1 VRVLLIGYSRIARRR
16 VLPALRAV
24 WPGAHLSIASRSA
37 TPDASEAAV
46 QWYDSYDDGLAAGG
60 DLAYIS
66 LHNSGHVESV
76 RKALEA
82 GFHVLVD
89 KPAFPSAAITR
100 ELLALAASRRRLL
113 SEATVFPF
121 HPQIGA
127 VLTRMRAFGQ
137 QAPRVSGCFSIPS
150 LPGSDFRN
158 RPELGGGGIEDLGP
172 YAVAT
177 NRLIFRRPPDTVS
190 AVAVARRADGLITAV
205 AILFG
210 HGERGAMVGHFGF
223 GTEYRNRLEIVDV
236 THAIEVHRAYT
247 MPPEAA
253 ATISIV
259 HQGSSETLE
268 VPPADAFAE
277 YFKVVD
283 SALTSGVWAHLTEAV
298 NEDADLLDRVRRAA
312 AQPCQPAGA

>member
-1 VRVLLIGYSRIARRR
+1 MRVLLIGYSRIARRR

-24 WPGAHLSIASRSA
+24 WPDARLSIASRSA
-37 TPDASEAAV
+37 APDPSDPEV

-60 DLAYIS
+60 DVAYIS
-66 LHNSGHVESV
+66 LHNSGHADAV

-89 KPAFPSAAITR
+89 KPALPSAAITR
-100 ELLALAASRRRLL
+100 ELLAFAAARRRLL
-113 SEATVFPF
+113 SEATVFPY
-121 HPQIGA
+121 HPQIGV
-127 VLTRMRAFGQ
+127 VLKRMRVFGQ
-137 QAPRVSGCFSIPS
+137 QAPRVTGCFSVPS
-150 LPGSDFRN
+150 LPDDDFRN

-190 AVAVARRADGLITAV
+190 AVAVARRAGGLITAV

-210 HGERGAMVGHFGF
+210 HGERGAMVGYFGF
-223 GTEYRNRLEIVDV
+223 GTEYRNRLDIVDA

-247 MPPEAA
+247 MPPEAP
-253 ATISIV
+253 ATITVV
-259 HQGSSETLE
+259 HQGSRETLE

-277 YFKVVD
+277 YFRVVD
-283 SALTSGVWAHLTEAV
+283 SALTSGEWSHLTEAV
-298 NEDADLLDRVRRAA
+298 NEDAALLDRVRHAA
-312 AQPCQPAGA
+312 AQPDSRA

>member
-1 VRVLLIGYSRIARRR
+1 VLLIGYSRIARRR
-16 VLPALRAV
+16 VLRALRAV
-24 WPGAHLSIASRSA
+24 WPGAQLSIASRSA
-37 TPDASEAAV
+37 MPDASETAV
-46 QWYDSYDDGLAAGG
+46 RWYDSYGDGLAAGG

-66 LHNSGHVESV
+66 LHNSGHAELV
-76 RKALEA
+76 RKALDA

-89 KPAFPSAAITR
+89 KPALPSASITH

-121 HPQIGA
+121 HPQIDV

-150 LPGSDFRN
+150 LPDSDFRN

-177 NRLIFRRPPDTVS
+177 NRLIFRRSPDTVS
-190 AVAVARRADGLITAV
+190 AVTVARRADGLITAA

-236 THAIEVHRAYT
+236 THAIELPRAYT
-247 MPPEAA
+247 MPPD
-253 ATISIV
+253 ATATMTIV
-259 HQGSSETLE
+259 HQGTSETVE

-283 SALTSGVWAHLTEAV
+283 SALTGGDWSHLTKAV
-298 NEDADLLDRVRRAA
+298 DEDAALLDRVRRAA
-312 AQPCQPAGA
+312 AQPYQPVGA